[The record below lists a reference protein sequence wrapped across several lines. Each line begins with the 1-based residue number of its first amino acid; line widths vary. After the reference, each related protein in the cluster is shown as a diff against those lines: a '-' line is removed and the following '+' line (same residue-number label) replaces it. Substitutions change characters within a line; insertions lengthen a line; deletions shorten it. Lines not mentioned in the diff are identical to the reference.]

1 MHDGW
6 SQACSVAA
14 PPLTK
19 FRASQIFI
27 EESCL
32 RALLSPA
39 CLAAADRYPGRGW
52 KRPYFS
58 FYACHSDTKPAVAA
72 DKLSVWAGDWQPGEL
87 VAAGHSRS
95 VALSPSANYTS
106 HITGRGDG
114 TDGGAQ
120 TDSLSKT
127 FGDRNH
133 KYRMTVGAEYDAL
146 IPQCDEPS
154 YCRPSHISGRKLK
167 TFHLT
172 FQTNFIISW
181 HLL

>member
-1 MHDGW
+1 M
-6 SQACSVAA
+6 

-32 RALLSPA
+32 RALLHRPVCQQPIDTRAVDES
-39 CLAAADRYPGRGW
+39 GRIS
-52 KRPYFS
+52 S
-58 FYACHSDTKPAVAA
+58 FTLVTHTRSRRWRQTSSLCGPV
-72 DKLSVWAGDWQPGEL
+72 DWQPGEL

-120 TDSLSKT
+120 TDSLSK
-127 FGDRNH
+127 
-133 KYRMTVGAEYDAL
+133 YRMTMAAECDAL
-146 IPQCDEPS
+146 ILQCDESSVCHPS
-154 YCRPSHISGRKLK
+154 ER
-167 TFHLT
+167 
-172 FQTNFIISW
+172 N
-181 HLL
+181 